1 MKKQPVSHEDVA
13 ASFQKAVV
21 DVLVAKTMAAVKK
34 TGLKTIVLAGGVA
47 ANSGL
52 RGALSA
58 ACEKE
63 GVRMCRPDPVL
74 CTDNGAMIGCRAYY
88 MAQAGAFAPM
98 TLNAD
103 PRLPFLADQVK

>member
-1 MKKQPVSHEDVA
+1 MA

-21 DVLVAKTMAAVKK
+21 DVLVEKAMRAVDA
-34 TGLKTIVLAGGVA
+34 TGLSTIALAGGVA

-52 RGALSA
+52 RKALKA
-58 ACEKE
+58 ACDKR
-63 GVRMCRPDPVL
+63 GIRMCRPDPVL

-88 MAQAGAFAPM
+88 MAQAGDYAPL

-103 PRLPFLADQVK
+103 PRLPFLADQVKL